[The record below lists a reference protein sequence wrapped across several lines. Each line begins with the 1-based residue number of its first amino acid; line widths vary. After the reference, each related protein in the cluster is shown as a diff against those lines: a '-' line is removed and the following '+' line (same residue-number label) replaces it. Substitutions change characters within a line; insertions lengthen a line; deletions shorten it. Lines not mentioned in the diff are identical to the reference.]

1 MNHTIDDYSDEEEHK
16 LVIDEDICD
25 ETPVKNYNT
34 DKIVDKT
41 ISSANSE
48 SLPKN
53 LTQSTSEIITSIDKR
68 QLSNNENW
76 SLPLNFCKPSTS
88 TEKSTRSIECLNCHQ
103 FFETMKEIRS
113 HSKVEHPGKA
123 IRFVKQSPNPLEF
136 SSKAFLIYKFEF

>member
-25 ETPVKNYNT
+25 ETQDKNYNST
-34 DKIVDKT
+34 DET
-41 ISSANSE
+41 ISNADICSE

-53 LTQSTSEIITSIDKR
+53 STQSTSQIITSIDKR